1 MVVGRI
7 SFYEN
12 GAFVDCNKL
21 GIQGKNIVALPEQ
34 MTDIRLE
41 VKFILVIEK
50 DTTLQRCVLLPVVSV
65 TICSSRRWV
74 S

>member
-1 MVVGRI
+1 MGSYKGMVVGRI

-50 DTTLQRCVLLPVVSV
+50 DTTLQRCMCNLAASNHLQ
-65 TICSSRRWV
+65 
-74 S
+74 